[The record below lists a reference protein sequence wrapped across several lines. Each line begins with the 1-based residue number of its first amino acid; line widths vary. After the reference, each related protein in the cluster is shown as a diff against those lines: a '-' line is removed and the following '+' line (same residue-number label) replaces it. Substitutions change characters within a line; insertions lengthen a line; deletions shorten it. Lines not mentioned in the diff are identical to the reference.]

1 MQQIAD
7 WLEKLGMSEYTQRFA
22 ENDIDVSVLR
32 HLTDQ
37 DLKELGVSLGHRRKI
52 LAAIAELAGAAPV
65 TPQPAAPPE
74 PKPRDGA
81 ERRQLTVMFTDLVGS
96 TALSTKL
103 DPEDLRSV
111 IGAYHKCVADTV
123 AQFDGFV
130 AKYIGDGVLAYFGY
144 PQAHEDDPERAVRA
158 GLALVEAVPKLTTDA
173 AVLLQVRIGIG
184 AILSARAQLR
194 NRPSSVRPRTLPLGS
209 KLWRSRARW

>member
-1 MQQIAD
+1 M
-7 WLEKLGMSEYTQRFA
+7 
-22 ENDIDVSVLR
+22 
-32 HLTDQ
+32 
-37 DLKELGVSLGHRRKI
+37 
-52 LAAIAELAGAAPV
+52 
-65 TPQPAAPPE
+65 
-74 PKPRDGA
+74 
-81 ERRQLTVMFTDLVGS
+81 
-96 TALSTKL
+96 
-103 DPEDLRSV
+103 
-111 IGAYHKCVADTV
+111 ADTV